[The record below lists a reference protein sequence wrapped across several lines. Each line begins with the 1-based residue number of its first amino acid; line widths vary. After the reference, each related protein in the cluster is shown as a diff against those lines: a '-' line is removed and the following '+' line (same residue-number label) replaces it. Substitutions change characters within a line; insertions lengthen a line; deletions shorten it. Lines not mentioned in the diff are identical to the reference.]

1 MENDLISRQK
11 LIDDLEAWRK
21 RLDRRVSRF
30 DDMVIHALPAVF
42 DLVNEQETVEAE
54 PKWISV
60 KERLPEKNGYY
71 LCWVE
76 TSLMGERKKYEHRK
90 LYWEE
95 NVWLFSARVFR
106 TEHPLYWMPLP
117 EPPKEEHHAD

>member
-54 PKWISV
+54 PVRHGQWVPVSLIDHKGRVIMEQYKCSECGRLEDNKQPYCHCCAKMDA
-60 KERLPEKNGYY
+60 KED
-71 LCWVE
+71 
-76 TSLMGERKKYEHRK
+76 
-90 LYWEE
+90 
-95 NVWLFSARVFR
+95 A
-106 TEHPLYWMPLP
+106 
-117 EPPKEEHHAD
+117 

>member
-42 DLVNEQETVEAE
+42 DLVIEQETVDAE

-60 KERLPEKNGYY
+60 KERPPENF
-71 LCWVE
+71 E
-76 TSLMGERKKYEHRK
+76 TVIIWRNDCRNACIG
-90 LYWEE
+90 
-95 NVWLFSARVFR
+95 WLIDDRWSVPKGVKV
-106 TEHPLYWMPLP
+106 THWMPLP
-117 EPPKEEHHAD
+117 KPPKEES